1 MNWKDKLTQWREDT
15 NLNKALRHELMNIKD
30 EKELEDRFYRYL
42 EFGTGGMRGE
52 MGVGINRINEY
63 TIKRVAKSLA
73 IYIASHGQDTMN
85 KGVAISYDN
94 RHFSKEF
101 AEITASVLASEGIH
115 VYLSDS
121 MRPTPELS
129 FSVRKFSSFL
139 GVMITA
145 SHNPKN
151 YNGFKVYDEEGGQI
165 TLEVANELLAIL
177 ENITDELSINIQ
189 PLDMYIE
196 QGTVTLFSKE
206 IDQIY
211 IERLTS
217 VIQNKELVRKKG
229 SELSVIYTPLH
240 GTGAVLLP
248 QAYKTFGFSN
258 LRVVEEQSDGDSGF
272 STVKSPNPEDRN
284 SFKMA
289 LDYAVDSQSDIVIA
303 TDPDADRLGVVV
315 FNDTQPVYLNG
326 NQIGLLLLD
335 YLIQFKTPQEL
346 NNSFIA
352 KTIVTSDLGGQLAED
367 YHIEVQNTLT
377 GFKFIGEQIK
387 LSEEINGKKF
397 LFGYEESYGYLV
409 EPFVRDKDAIQAAI
423 LLAEVALHCKINN
436 KTLISRLEEL
446 YTEYGYYKEDLITYE
461 FKGKNG
467 LEKMNDIMTSFRD
480 KTTQQDFNKLNIER
494 VEDYLTQQIYGPSE
508 KLIESINL
516 PSSNVLK
523 FIFEDDSWVCLRPSG
538 TEPKLKVYF
547 SVNDKLEYK
556 AIEKL
561 NILKEIYNFKIS
573 LMDTTTLI

>member
-248 QAYKTFGFSN
+248 QAYTTFGFLN

-284 SFKMA
+284 AFKMA

-335 YLIQFKTPQEL
+335 YLIQFKTHQEL

-352 KTIVTSDLGGQLAED
+352 KTIVTSDLGGKLAED

-523 FIFEDDSWVCLRPSG
+523 FIFEDDSWVCL
-538 TEPKLKVYF
+538 
-547 SVNDKLEYK
+547 
-556 AIEKL
+556 
-561 NILKEIYNFKIS
+561 
-573 LMDTTTLI
+573 

>member
-335 YLIQFKTPQEL
+335 YLIQFRTPQEL

-352 KTIVTSDLGGQLAED
+352 KTIVTSDLGGKLAED

>member
-248 QAYKTFGFSN
+248 QAYTTFGFLN

-284 SFKMA
+284 AFKMA

-352 KTIVTSDLGGQLAED
+352 KTIVTSDLGGKLAED

>member
-352 KTIVTSDLGGQLAED
+352 KTIVTSDLGGKLAED

>member
-248 QAYKTFGFSN
+248 QAYTTFGFLN

-284 SFKMA
+284 AFKMA

-352 KTIVTSDLGGQLAED
+352 KTIVTSDLGGKLAED

-573 LMDTTTLI
+573 LMDATTLI

>member
-248 QAYKTFGFSN
+248 QAYKTFGFLN

-272 STVKSPNPEDRN
+272 FTVKSPNPEDRN
-284 SFKMA
+284 AFKMA

-352 KTIVTSDLGGQLAED
+352 KTIVTSDLGGKLAED

>member
-248 QAYKTFGFSN
+248 QAYKTFGFLN

-284 SFKMA
+284 AFKMA

-352 KTIVTSDLGGQLAED
+352 KTIVTSDLGGKLAED

>member
-284 SFKMA
+284 AFKMA

-352 KTIVTSDLGGQLAED
+352 KTIVTSDLGGKLAED

>member
-335 YLIQFKTPQEL
+335 YLIQFRTPQEL

-352 KTIVTSDLGGQLAED
+352 KTIVTSDLGGKLAED

-523 FIFEDDSWVCLRPSG
+523 FIFEDNSWVCLRPSG